1 MVFNLAELLPGFS
14 SVDGFPEALIA
25 PAPIAELYYA
35 VLADLIAMNPTNQ
48 RLTFVTLLGIQ
59 PVVMLDSLQ
68 VLAAELY
75 RKDRALNYIA
85 AVCD

>member
-25 PAPIAELYYA
+25 PAPIAELYHS
-35 VLADLIAMNPTNQ
+35 VLSDLIAMNPTKQ
-48 RLTFVTLLGIQ
+48 RLNFVTLLGIQ
-59 PVVMLDSLQ
+59 PVVILDSLQ
-68 VLAAELY
+68 VLANELY
-75 RKDRALNYIA
+75 RKDLALNYIV